1 MSASHSLDSRAKV
14 STWEKNYTKDY
25 VSIGTAKA
33 QVKYYFYNSKILLNI
48 KMEHLKL
55 LVQMKE
61 Q

>member
-1 MSASHSLDSRAKV
+1 MYKNLK
-14 STWEKNYTKDY
+14 STNNKN
-25 VSIGTAKA
+25 IFII
-33 QVKYYFYNSKILLNI
+33 QKILLNI